1 MKLSNDQKK
10 IAKALAFFPI
20 VNIVTLVIYHLIK
33 GDIDWAEILLSSITS
48 IVVAILFILLLVLGS
63 KSPNK

>member
-33 GDIDWAEILLSSITS
+33 GDIDWAEILLSSITVYCHRKLNS
-48 IVVAILFILLLVLGS
+48 FATE
-63 KSPNK
+63 K